1 MDKPQDP
8 EAAETAKTTSVPAVD
23 LPRLVR
29 LLPCPF
35 CGSPAK
41 TYHDSVTCSN
51 GECKMHFAAA
61 PDMHT
66 PEEWNERW
74 GCDECVAYK
83 AANEQLR
90 DDLRKMDLR
99 IKQLLT
105 HRGHVA
111 AEAVMDKMAVEYPL
125 QNVKEHSPGASE
137 KRLK

>member
-1 MDKPQDP
+1 MSEKQDP
-8 EAAETAKTTSVPAVD
+8 EAAKTAQTTSVPAVD

-35 CGSPAK
+35 CGSDAK
-41 TYHDSVTCSN
+41 TYCETVTCSN
-51 GECKMHFAAA
+51 PACKMHFAAA

-74 GCDECVAYK
+74 DCDECVAYK

-90 DDLRKMDLR
+90 EDLRKMDHR
-99 IKQLLT
+99 IRQLLK

-111 AEAVMDKMAVEYPL
+111 AEAVMDKMAEEISP
-125 QNVKEHSPGASE
+125 QNVQTQPIARHES
-137 KRLK
+137 